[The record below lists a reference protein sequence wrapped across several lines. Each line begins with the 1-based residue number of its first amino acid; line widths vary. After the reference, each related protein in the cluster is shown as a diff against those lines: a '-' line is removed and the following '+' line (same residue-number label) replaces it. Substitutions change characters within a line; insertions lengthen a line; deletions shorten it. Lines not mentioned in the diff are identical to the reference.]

1 MSESVAAIGILEVS
15 WVDWLL
21 SRTLVTEV
29 QNRIPQPP
37 REPQWNLS
45 H

>member
-1 MSESVAAIGILEVS
+1 MSESVAAIGILEVL
-15 WVDWLL
+15 WVDLL
-21 SRTLVTEV
+21 GRSSVTEV

-37 REPQWNLS
+37 REPQWILS